1 MGQSPPAAS
10 PTSGPPHSSPASGRA
25 TLALASSA
33 IARAIAGLQRSQHLA
48 RLAGQRLLVCIAV
61 DACRTSRSSI
71 LTYPQLLQYLC
82 TLPNLTETKNLP
94 GVLFLWRGCHLTL
107 ESKISEEHGLIR
119 GCPGILR
126 TALLR
131 EDEPEFDNNA
141 ELLPHVLAFLPRGL
155 IIHIPDRHFQQ
166 SALLSVGDCLL
177 EPVTW
182 DFAHRCTPAALAQFP
197 ADIGEALA
205 SAPLTVTRRQF
216 PCTNALAATVYSL
229 QGQTLEAMIADF
241 ARPPGMGRVRPSVA
255 DARRLYCIVCFLF
268 FDFCIRMSIGCQYLR
283 FAQPASY
290 F

>member
-1 MGQSPPAAS
+1 M
-10 PTSGPPHSSPASGRA
+10 
-25 TLALASSA
+25 
-33 IARAIAGLQRSQHLA
+33 
-48 RLAGQRLLVCIAV
+48 
-61 DACRTSRSSI
+61 
-71 LTYPQLLQYLC
+71 
-82 TLPNLTETKNLP
+82 
-94 GVLFLWRGCHLTL
+94 LFLWRGCHLTL

-268 FDFCIRMSIGCQYLR
+268 LI
-283 FAQPASY
+283 FASG
-290 F
+290 